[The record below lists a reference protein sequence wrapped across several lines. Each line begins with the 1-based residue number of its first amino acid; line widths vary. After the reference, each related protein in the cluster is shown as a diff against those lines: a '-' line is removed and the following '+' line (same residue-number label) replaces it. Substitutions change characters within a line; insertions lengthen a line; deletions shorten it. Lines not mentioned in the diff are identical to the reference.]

1 VLSFLVDV
9 GVLAGIYG
17 ILAVSLHLQAGVAGL
32 LDFGLIAFFGVGGYA
47 TGIGTMHGL
56 PWPLAM
62 LSGLAIAAVGGAAV
76 GRLGRTLR
84 ADYWAMAT
92 LAMAS
97 LVALVA
103 LNSTSLTRGP
113 RGIASIPGFF
123 LSLGPLSYNYA
134 WLGLVAAV
142 LAGCMLVSHQVTNG
156 QFGRVLRLVRET
168 EDMAVSLGHDVVSAK
183 VVVMAISAP
192 MAALA
197 GSLYSHYITFI
208 GPTELQAFGTFLVF
222 TMVVVGGLGSLGGVV
237 VGAVV
242 VELLYNGTRY
252 LSDVGV
258 SPSTA
263 AGLRIVV
270 IGAALLGFLYF
281 RPAGL
286 WPERLRR
293 VRAPQAAPGAGGG
306 DERPQ
311 APDPVDASRI
321 APFG

>member
-1 VLSFLVDV
+1 MLSFLVDV

-17 ILAVSLHLQAGVAGL
+17 ILAVSLHLQAGVSGL
-32 LDFGLIAFFGVGGYA
+32 LDFGLIAFFGMGGYA
-47 TGIGTMHGL
+47 TGIGSMHGVAW
-56 PWPLAM
+56 PWAM
-62 LSGLAIAAVGGAAV
+62 LCGLVVAAVAGAAV

-84 ADYWAMAT
+84 NDYWAMAT
-92 LAMAS
+92 LAMAE

-103 LNSTSLTRGP
+103 LNTTSLTRGP
-113 RGIASIPGFF
+113 RGITSIPGFF
-123 LSLGPLSYNYA
+123 TSLGSTRYNYA
-134 WLGLVAAV
+134 WLGLVAAA
-142 LAGCMLVSHQVTNG
+142 LAACMFVSHQVTNG

-168 EDMAVSLGHDVVSAK
+168 EDMAVSLGHNVVSAK

-208 GPTELQAFGTFLVF
+208 SPTYLEAFGTFLVW
-222 TMVVVGGLGSLGGVV
+222 TMVIVGGLGSLGGVV

-252 LSDVGV
+252 LSDIGV
-258 SPSTA
+258 SPSVA

-270 IGAALLGFLYF
+270 IGAALIGFLYF

-293 VRAPQAAPGAGGG
+293 VRAP
-306 DERPQ
+306 RPQ
-311 APDPVDASRI
+311 SGALAGDRRPEAIDGSRMAPLP
-321 APFG
+321 